1 MKQITAVIKPIKL
14 DDVREALSK
23 EGVTGMT
30 VAEVRGF
37 GRQGGHVETFRG
49 AEYEV
54 NFVPKVQ
61 LTMVVTEEAVDRIIR
76 AIAAAAGTDSIGD
89 GKIWVT
95 SVERIMRIRTG
106 EEGADAV

>member
-14 DDVREALSK
+14 DEVREALAR
-23 EGVTGMT
+23 EGVAGMT

-54 NFVPKVQ
+54 NFVPKIQ
-61 LTMVVTEEAVDRIIR
+61 LTMVVTDESVERILHT
-76 AIAAAAGTDSIGD
+76 IASTAGTGSIGD

-95 SVERIMRIRTG
+95 SVEQIVRIRTG
-106 EEGADAV
+106 EKGPDAV

>member
-14 DDVREALSK
+14 DDVREALSR
-23 EGVTGMT
+23 EGVKGMT

-54 NFVPKVQ
+54 NFVPKIQ
-61 LTMVVTEEAVDRIIR
+61 LTMVVTDDAVEAVIR
-76 AIAAAAGTDSIGD
+76 TIAAAAGSDSIGD

-95 SVERIMRIRTG
+95 DVERIVRIRTG
-106 EEGADAV
+106 EEGSDAV

>member
-14 DDVREALSK
+14 DDVREALSR
-23 EGVTGMT
+23 EGVKGMT

-54 NFVPKVQ
+54 NFVPKIQ
-61 LTMVVTEEAVDRIIR
+61 LTMVVTDDAVDAIIR
-76 AIAAAAGTDSIGD
+76 TIAAAAGTDSIGD

-95 SVERIMRIRTG
+95 DVERIVRIRTG
-106 EEGADAV
+106 EEGSDAV

>member
-14 DDVREALSK
+14 DDVREALSR
-23 EGVTGMT
+23 EGVKGMT

-54 NFVPKVQ
+54 NFVPKIQ
-61 LTMVVTEEAVDRIIR
+61 LTMVVTDDAVDAVIR
-76 AIAAAAGTDSIGD
+76 TIAAAAGTDSIGD

-95 SVERIMRIRTG
+95 DVERIVRIRTG
-106 EEGADAV
+106 EEGSDAV